1 MIEFKNERVFI
12 EIDGTASPFHIVQKG
27 NKIHIHNTEFGVIS
41 LDLQEH
47 YPIQKLEND
56 SGNYTAPM
64 RSLIVKIVVEEGQK
78 IKANQPLIVLNSMKM
93 ESTIIAHKKGTVQE
107 IKVTEGQTVASSH

>member
-41 LDLQEH
+41 FGLQEH
-47 YPIQKLEND
+47 YPNQKSKNERVTMSHQCL
-56 SGNYTAPM
+56 
-64 RSLIVKIVVEEGQK
+64 
-78 IKANQPLIVLNSMKM
+78 PL
-93 ESTIIAHKKGTVQE
+93 
-107 IKVTEGQTVASSH
+107 